1 MLRIVAGKLGGRRI
15 AAPPGRGTRP
25 TSEKVRAALFNALE
39 RWLALEGA
47 RVVDLYAGS
56 GALGIEAFSRGA
68 AHVVFVEDDR
78 RTAAALRATL
88 KELAVP
94 REQVEVAQQKVL
106 AWLRRSPGGPPAAP
120 PSELPTGPPTG
131 QSAAPLTGPPTAPL
145 IDLVLLDPP
154 YAAGEYDAVLKA
166 LAGWAGLA
174 AGALIVVEASA
185 KAPPPAPPELEVL
198 RAKRYGDTQ
207 LVFLRRAAPQ
217 PDAAGMP

>member
-39 RWLALEGA
+39 RWLALDGA

-56 GALGIEAFSRGA
+56 GALGLEAFSRGA

-78 RTAAALRATL
+78 RTAAALRDTL

-94 REQVEVAQQKVL
+94 REQGEVAAQKSL
-106 AWLRRSPGGPPAAP
+106 AWLARAASAPPA
-120 PSELPTGPPTG
+120 GPPT
-131 QSAAPLTGPPTAPL
+131 
-145 IDLVLLDPP
+145 DLVLLDPP
-154 YAAGEYDAVLKA
+154 YAAGEVEAALGA

-185 KAPPPAPPELEVL
+185 KHRFAVPPALEVV

-207 LVFLRRAAPQ
+207 LVFLRRAAPRTDGV
-217 PDAAGMP
+217 DAP